1 MKKVFSKPIHFV
13 VTAAVLV
20 AAAVTAVVWPIV
32 KKPELVLEN
41 PDTGRAYIRFAAEEG
56 TEFAVTFRHSV
67 NKSDVT
73 EIYEVRDGAV
83 WLTGCVYYHF
93 GAGVAEELDP
103 NWELTMGENGEMIL
117 SNINMELPNLI
128 YRVGTVYDHILT
140 IGDER
145 IVLNELC
152 GRNARVRFTVR

>member
-1 MKKVFSKPIHFV
+1 MKRNKRKFIQIA
-13 VTAAVLV
+13 VTAAALA

-41 PDTGRAYIRFAAEEG
+41 PDTGRAYIRFAVEEG
-56 TEFAVTFRHSV
+56 TDFAVTFRHSV

-103 NWELTMGENGEMIL
+103 DWELTMGENGEMIL
-117 SNINMELPNLI
+117 SSIDMELPNLI

>member
-1 MKKVFSKPIHFV
+1 MKSKRIKRI

-20 AAAVTAVVWPIV
+20 AAAVTAVVWHFV

-41 PDTGRAYIRFAAEEG
+41 PDTGRAYIRFTVEEG
-56 TEFAVTFRHSV
+56 DEFAVTFRHSV

-73 EIYEVRDGAV
+73 EIYEIRDGAV

-103 NWELTMGENGEMIL
+103 DWELTMGENGEMIL

-152 GRNARVRFTVR
+152 GRNARVHFTVR